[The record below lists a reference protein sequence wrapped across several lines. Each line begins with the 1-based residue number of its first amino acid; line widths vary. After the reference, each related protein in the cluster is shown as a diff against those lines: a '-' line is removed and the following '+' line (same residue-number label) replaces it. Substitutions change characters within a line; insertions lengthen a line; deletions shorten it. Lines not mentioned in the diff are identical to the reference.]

1 MLYDLSHQP
10 LLVQTNAPSATRRIG
25 ISGSHLLSKQ
35 HICRAQSMEVLCC
48 LRRARLAFL
57 EGANTVKNGK
67 AKVRLLQGSLTSTII
82 LETAVGLSKE
92 MQDFESESVAEG
104 TDHS

>member
-1 MLYDLSHQP
+1 M
-10 LLVQTNAPSATRRIG
+10 
-25 ISGSHLLSKQ
+25 
-35 HICRAQSMEVLCC
+35 
-48 LRRARLAFL
+48 RRARLAFL

-67 AKVRLLQGSLTSTII
+67 AKVRLLQGSLTSAII

-104 TDHS
+104 TDHSQMVKAVLEQSDCGSKGCVYLPDPIAVSRFKAG